1 MAFEGMPCL
10 DRARRGI
17 EALREPTEATLLAGM
32 TQGLAVSVPPYSASY
47 NGRPWMF
54 PDGLLVAA

>member
-17 EALREPTEATLLAGM
+17 EALREPTEAALAGWQ
-32 TQGLAVSVPPYSASY
+32 TQGLVVSVSPYSASY